1 MFISESKAR
10 RAIESSSEPDVCR
23 TRYISPAL
31 ALAAARIHWTIV
43 HVILQLIC
51 ALHALG
57 LIVRSIAD
65 RII

>member
-1 MFISESKAR
+1 MFAEHGF
-10 RAIESSSEPDVCR
+10 
-23 TRYISPAL
+23 ISPAL
-31 ALAAARIHWTIV
+31 ALAATRIHWTIV

-65 RII
+65 RIILVFIHSSDFWDFLLLG